1 MGPSHS
7 KERQAPRQAGARPDR
22 KGGAEPLLSLRGV
35 VLRYDNGVRAL
46 DGVDL
51 DVLPSERLCVLGA
64 NGSGKSTLGSVLC
77 GLLAPDEGEVTLLG
91 ERVLAGGRLDFAA
104 YRRARR
110 GIGLVFQNPDDQIV
124 TTVVEEDVA
133 FGPENLG
140 LPPEEIG
147 RRVRREIRRVA
158 LDDYAKADP
167 TLLSGG
173 QKQRLAIAGAL
184 AMEPRAIVFDEPAA
198 LLDVRGRRSI
208 LEVMDELRASGIG
221 MVHITHY
228 MDEALTADRVVV
240 LDHGRVRLEG
250 TPGEVFAH
258 ADEFRGLGLEEPFPA
273 RLSGRLAEL
282 GVGVGWTCDAEEL
295 AASVAVACAD
305 ATAAGEKDAGEKD
318 AGEKD
323 ARPATAPAGAAAA
336 GPDAA
341 AAPAAREGAGEP
353 AVLVDRVSYGYA
365 DGAAGAPAG
374 SALDGVS
381 LEALRGESVA
391 IVGQTGSGKST
402 LLRLVCALDVP
413 DSGTIRVDGLDT
425 ADRRSRRLVHGRIG
439 YVMQF
444 PERQLFAETVARD
457 VAYGPTNLGL
467 PPEEVARRVD
477 EALALV
483 GLSEK
488 AADSPFELSGGQQRL
503 CALAGVLAMRP
514 ETIVL
519 DEPSAGL
526 DPRGR
531 IELESILADVH
542 ARGATVIRVTH
553 SMEEAA
559 EAERVVVLDQSRVLM
574 QGTPAEVFSP
584 ENGRALREAG
594 LGLPRPLRWAL
605 RLGELGV
612 DGLGRPLTT
621 EALARAVAR
630 RAGASPAGAA
640 AGAATGAAATPKGGE
655 A

>member
-1 MGPSHS
+1 MGTSPSQV
-7 KERQAPRQAGARPDR
+7 RTAPCAAGRRPAPRN
-22 KGGAEPLLSLRGV
+22 GGEPLLSLRGV
-35 VLRYDNGVRAL
+35 TLRYDSGVRAL

-51 DVLPSERLCVLGA
+51 DVFPAERLCVLGA

-91 ERVLAGGRLDFAA
+91 ERVLADGRVDFDA

-140 LPPEEIG
+140 LDPEEIG

-208 LEVMDELRASGIG
+208 LEVMGELRESGIG

-228 MDEALTADRVVV
+228 MDEALSADRVVV

-250 TPGEVFAH
+250 TPEEVFAH
-258 ADEFRGLGLEEPFPA
+258 ADHIRDLGLEEPFPA

-282 GVGVGWTCDAEEL
+282 GVGVGWTCDPQEL
-295 AASVAVACAD
+295 AASVAAACAHAPAPAEKD
-305 ATAAGEKDAGEKD
+305 AGLATAAGEG
-318 AGEKD
+318 G
-323 ARPATAPAGAAAA
+323 RQ
-336 GPDAA
+336 
-341 AAPAAREGAGEP
+341 AAPAEGLCPTPAPARGAGAEEP
-353 AVLVDRVSYGYA
+353 AVLVDHVSYGYA
-365 DGAAGAPAG
+365 DGIAGTPAG
-374 SALDGVS
+374 SALDDVS

-402 LLRLVCALDVP
+402 LLRLVCALDTP
-413 DSGTIRVDGLDT
+413 DAGTIRVDGLDT
-425 ADRRSRRLVHGRIG
+425 ADKRSRRLIHGRIG

-444 PERQLFAETVARD
+444 PERQLFAETVAQD

-467 PPEEVARRVD
+467 AAGEVSRRVA

-483 GLSEK
+483 GLADK
-488 AADSPFELSGGQQRL
+488 ADDSPFELSGGQQRL
-503 CALAGVLAMRP
+503 CALAGILAMRP

-531 IELESILADVH
+531 IELESILDDVH
-542 ARGATVIRVTH
+542 ARGATVVRVTH

-559 EAERVVVLDQSRVLM
+559 EAERVVVLDRSRVLM
-574 QGTPAEVFSP
+574 RGTPAEVFSP
-584 ENGRALREAG
+584 ENGRALAEAG
-594 LGLPRPLRWAL
+594 LGLPLPLRWAL
-605 RLGELGV
+605 RLGEMGV

-630 RAGASPAGAA
+630 RAGAARTGGGAA
-640 AGAATGAAATPKGGE
+640 KGGE